1 VFILLFL
8 APGVQSCGHPG
19 ADCCRM
25 IAAKRCERKEMS
37 PGRTDIRCAMPL
49 AMPCTDPRTDPRT
62 TLRHRFLQCLQYS
75 CWIVGTLAL
84 GWYVLAQLS
93 TWRFQQSQAARLETL
108 QLETLRK
115 GSIKIIPLRPGDPFG
130 KISIPRIGLS
140 AMIAEG
146 VDDATLRHAVGHFPR
161 SATPDRAGT
170 VALAGHRDTF
180 FRGLARVRLNDLI
193 ELETPSG
200 KYQYQVI
207 RTAVVGPEHV
217 ELVQRSSES
226 DLTLVTCF
234 PFYYVGPAPQRFVV
248 QALRL
253 TSQ

>member
-1 VFILLFL
+1 
-8 APGVQSCGHPG
+8 
-19 ADCCRM
+19 
-25 IAAKRCERKEMS
+25 
-37 PGRTDIRCAMPL
+37 
-49 AMPCTDPRTDPRT
+49 
-62 TLRHRFLQCLQYS
+62 
-75 CWIVGTLAL
+75 LAL
-84 GWYVLAQLS
+84 GWFVLAHLS

-108 QLETLRK
+108 QRETLRK
-115 GSIKIIPLRPGDPFG
+115 EPNKIIPLRPGHPFG

>member
-1 VFILLFL
+1 M
-8 APGVQSCGHPG
+8 S
-19 ADCCRM
+19 
-25 IAAKRCERKEMS
+25 IAR
-37 PGRTDIRCAMPL
+37 
-49 AMPCTDPRTDPRT
+49 PCTDPRTDPRT
-62 TLRHRFLQCLQYS
+62 TLRHRFLRCLEYS
-75 CWIVGTLAL
+75 GWVVGTLAL
-84 GWYVLAQLS
+84 GWFVLTHLS

-115 GSIKIIPLRPGDPFG
+115 EPIKLIPLRPGDPFG

>member
-1 VFILLFL
+1 VSE
-8 APGVQSCGHPG
+8 ATGTGRSNS
-19 ADCCRM
+19 
-25 IAAKRCERKEMS
+25 IATKWRLQNGTKQMS
-37 PGRTDIRCAMPL
+37 PEGIDIRCAMP
-49 AMPCTDPRTDPRT
+49 RTVPRT
-62 TLRHRFLQCLQYS
+62 TVRHPFLRCLEYS
-75 CWIVGTLAL
+75 CWIAGALAL
-84 GWYVLAQLS
+84 AWFLLLHFS
-93 TWRFQQSQAARLETL
+93 TWKFQQSQAVRLETL
-108 QLETLRK
+108 RLETLRK
-115 GSIKIIPLRPGDPFG
+115 KPAKIIPLRSGDPFG

-161 SATPDRAGT
+161 SATPDAAGT

-200 KYQYQVI
+200 TYQYQVI

-217 ELVQRSSES
+217 ELVQRSSNS